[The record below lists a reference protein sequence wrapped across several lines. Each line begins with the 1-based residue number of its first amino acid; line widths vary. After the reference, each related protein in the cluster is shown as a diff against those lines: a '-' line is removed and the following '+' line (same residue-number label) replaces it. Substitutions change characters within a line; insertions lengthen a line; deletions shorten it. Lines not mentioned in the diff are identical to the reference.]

1 MMEQST
7 NFQGALKIDNLTVQ
21 GDGNGTY
28 TLKRNGADLGKF
40 EKPTFEKYVDCLVQ
54 VMNAIS
60 PKTESKPS
68 RPTQ

>member
-7 NFQGALKIDNLTVQ
+7 NFQGSLKIDNLTAQ

-28 TLKRNGADLGKF
+28 ILKRNGVDLGKI
-40 EKPTFEKYVDCLVQ
+40 EKLTFEKYVDCLVQ
-54 VMNAIS
+54 VINLIS
-60 PKTESKPS
+60 PKAENKPP